1 MIPKIIHYC
10 WFGRNPKPQ
19 KVIEYIETWKKFCPD
34 YEIKEWNEDNF
45 DVNMMPYTSEA
56 YKVKKYAFVSDVC
69 RLYALLHDGGI
80 YLDTDIRLLKSF
92 DDYLQYDSFLS
103 KEAPFKVS
111 TAVIGS
117 VSSCVWLKTFY
128 DSYRGKHFITK
139 KGYLNDLENTAI
151 LTQLLNKL
159 YPNYENELKIFGI
172 DVFCGK
178 LYSKKQYVI
187 TKNTVAVHEFSG
199 SWVRKQKSFVGR
211 LRNVC
216 CRLIDCL

>member
-92 DDYLQYDSFLS
+92 DDFLQYDSFLS
-103 KEAPFKVS
+103 KEVPFKVS

-128 DSYRGKHFITK
+128 ESYRGKHFITK

-159 YPNYENELKIFGI
+159 YPDYENELKIFDI

-178 LYSKKQYVI
+178 LYFKEQYVI

-199 SWVRKQKSFVGR
+199 SWIRKKNTFVGR

-216 CRLIDCL
+216 YRLICGL